1 MTEPNSEWH
10 PVVTVPRTEPFW
22 SQFHNPLHIN
32 DVGGWVT
39 CQRQAAIRLSKWPRI
54 GLKAQLSPTSRHEQ
68 NFAGGHVR
76 GVLLQSAR
84 GLLQRKFSLEF
95 GFEVASQ

>member
-1 MTEPNSEWH
+1 MHALVSLSPCLARLPVFKTGAFNHSATH
-10 PVVTVPRTEPFW
+10 PALIYKVLLVR
-22 SQFHNPLHIN
+22 
-32 DVGGWVT
+32 
-39 CQRQAAIRLSKWPRI
+39 ALSKWPTI

-68 NFAGGHVR
+68 DFAGGHVR
-76 GVLLQSAR
+76 GVLLQSAW